1 MPVVRSVM
9 KPRVRGVA
17 GGEVKLPTWEQYREQ
32 APLGQRALE
41 QILCGVPTRKYH
53 RSLESFGDVE
63 TAGTGKSLWP
73 ARAAATNRRRTTD
86 RSLGRS
92 AQACRC
98 GDRVARAARSSRRLL
113 K

>member
-41 QILCGVPTRKYH
+41 QILCGVPTRNYH
-53 RSLESFGDVE
+53 RSLESF
-63 TAGTGKSLWP
+63 W
-73 ARAAATNRRRTTD
+73 RR
-86 RSLGRS
+86 
-92 AQACRC
+92 
-98 GDRVARAARSSRRLL
+98 GDRRHRQVPLARSSGRYEPAAYYGAQSRALRSGL
-113 K
+113 PVWRSGCTGRPFV